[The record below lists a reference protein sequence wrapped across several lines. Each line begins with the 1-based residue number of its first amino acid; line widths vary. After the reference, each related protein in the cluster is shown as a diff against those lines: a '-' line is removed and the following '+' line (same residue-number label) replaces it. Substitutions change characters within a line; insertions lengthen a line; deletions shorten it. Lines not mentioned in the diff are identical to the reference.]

1 MATVLKSRQL
11 QDGLNTA
18 QAEIFNWEDV
28 AVRAKD
34 YLDSIRAEARS
45 MLDSCA
51 KECEI
56 LREKARQ
63 EGMSAGESHVERLA
77 QQIANQLAADK
88 VQHASESIQQICD
101 DLEEATHQ
109 WLRDWQHETVA
120 IAIGIAEK
128 LVARQIESDPAILL
142 KWIEDSLRMVHTQK
156 KITIRLHS
164 EDAMILSHALPELLE
179 RTSTEMEIQV
189 IDDPSVGRCGAI
201 IQTADTTIDRTLAT
215 QLKRLEQ
222 ELR

>member
-28 AVRAKD
+28 ASRAKD
-34 YLDSIRAEARS
+34 YLDSIREEARA
-45 MLDSCA
+45 MLESCA
-51 KECEI
+51 KECEA

-63 EGMSAGESHVERLA
+63 EGMSAGETHVERLA

-88 VQHASESIQQICD
+88 VQHASQSIHQICN
-101 DLEEATHQ
+101 DLEEATRQ

-142 KWIEDSLRMVHTQK
+142 KWIEDSLRMIHNQK
-156 KITIRLHS
+156 KITIRLHA
-164 EDAMILSHALPELLE
+164 EDALILSHALPEMLE
-179 RTSTEMEIQV
+179 RVSTEMEIQI
-189 IDDPSVGRCGAI
+189 IDDPSVGRCGAV
-201 IQTADTTIDRTLAT
+201 IQTADTTIDRSLAT
-215 QLKRLEQ
+215 QMKRLEQ